1 MSEIEDYDE
10 QMTEILEQIS
20 GVLEKELPKLRGQ
33 ERVEKC
39 SYLKNRLTR
48 ATVILKSL
56 RRELEDLS
64 PDEVPKW
71 SLKAGEYEKQI
82 AKLNQDVNWA
92 ETSAERDDIKRKVVD
107 DMSAKEMTTAAI
119 QIQEQTQQ
127 SAFRARQLVEET
139 IEMGMAVN
147 QELKKQGEQIT
158 SIGENVETIESNL
171 KRADK
176 QMRVIMRRLAT
187 DKIFIFFIFLIVLLI
202 IAAIVLVALRQK
214 CIIHIGSELPKCAAT
229 GAGTAGPTV
238 AEGAPVGA

>member
-10 QMTEILEQIS
+10 QMGEILDQIQ
-20 GVLEKELPKLRGQ
+20 GVLEKELPKMRGQ

-39 SYLKNRLTR
+39 SYLKNRLNR
-48 ATVILKSL
+48 ATILLKSL
-56 RRELEDLS
+56 RREIEDLPS
-64 PDEVPKW
+64 DDGAKW
-71 SLKAGEYEKQI
+71 SLKATDYEKQI
-82 AKLNQDVNWA
+82 AKLTQDVGWA
-92 ETSAERDDIKRKVVD
+92 ETSAERDDIKRKAVD
-107 DMSAKEMTTAAI
+107 DMSAKEMTSAAI

-139 IEMGMAVN
+139 IEMGLAVN

-158 SIGENVETIESNL
+158 TIGENVETIESNL

-187 DKIFIFFIFLIVLLI
+187 DKIFILFIFLIVLLI

-214 CIIHIGSELPKCAAT
+214 CIIHIGSELPKCAA
-229 GAGTAGPTV
+229 GGGGGTASTV
-238 AEGAPVGA
+238 PQGAAVS